1 MKERKVLGILSIIFG
16 GLGLLLS
23 WIPIVNNFAFFLGII
38 SLVLGII
45 ALVINRKNKKL
56 LSIIGTVLSVTTIII
71 VIATQGLYAN
81 SLDKATKSYNKEVKK
96 IDSSSGTEEQSS
108 SASSSSNAKKDF
120 KVGETASIS
129 GVEYTVTKVSYSNGD
144 GDMNVPDNSKQY
156 VFVDVTIKNNS
167 DKDYEYNPLDFQ
179 LSNNGNKTDNDY
191 VDDDFVQNQFTSG
204 TLSPNASYSGT
215 WVGQSGSDGNLS
227 FTYKDSLSN
236 TSDFEF
242 QLR

>member
-1 MKERKVLGILSIIFG
+1 MIEKKTLGILAIAFG

-23 WIPIVNNFAFFLGII
+23 WIPIVNNFAFLLGVV
-38 SLVLGII
+38 SLVLGVI

-56 LSIIGTVLSVTTIII
+56 LSVIGTVLSIATIIV
-71 VIATQGLYAN
+71 VIATQGFYAN
-81 SLDKATKSYNKEVKK
+81 SLEKATKSYNKEVKK
-96 IDSSSGTEEQSS
+96 IDSSSSSEDQSS
-108 SASSSSNAKKDF
+108 SASTSSNAKKDF
-120 KVGETASIS
+120 KVGETASIN

-144 GDMNVPDNSKQY
+144 GDLNTPDNGKQY

-191 VDDDFVQNQFTSG
+191 VDDSFVQNQFTSG

-215 WVGQSGSDGNLS
+215 WVGQSGSEGNLS
-227 FTYKDSLSN
+227 FTYKDSLSD

>member
-1 MKERKVLGILSIIFG
+1 MIEKKTLGILAIVFG

-23 WIPIVNNFAFFLGII
+23 WIPIVNNFAFLLGVV
-38 SLVLGII
+38 SLVLGVI

-56 LSIIGTVLSVTTIII
+56 LSVIGTVLSIATIIV
-71 VIATQGLYAN
+71 VIATQGFYAN

-96 IDSSSGTEEQSS
+96 IDSSSSSEDQSS

-120 KVGETASIS
+120 KVGETASIN

-144 GDMNVPDNSKQY
+144 GDLNTPDNGKQY

-191 VDDDFVQNQFTSG
+191 VDDSFVQNQFTSG

-215 WVGQSGSDGNLS
+215 WVGQSGSEGNLS
-227 FTYKDSLSN
+227 FTYKDSLSD